1 MDAHLKIWIINQ
13 NSYLPEDGPHTR
25 HFVMG
30 KYLAKDGYEPYVF
43 ACNELHHA
51 GKRIDTGK
59 EDYVERNVEG
69 VRFFY
74 VKSHHYKKN
83 DIHRILNI
91 YSFYRKMFKVAKK
104 ISKKDGKP
112 DIIYA
117 STMYPTALL
126 LGVKLAKKYGIKC
139 ISETRDIVPEGF
151 VTKGTFKEH
160 GLIANTARR
169 FMKHVYYRSD
179 ALVFTMSGGKR
190 YIRDMRWDLEQ
201 GGKIDLDKVY
211 YINNGVDK
219 DVFDSNAQKNVI
231 EDKDL
236 ENPEIFKVV
245 YFGAIRFMNNMPLY
259 IDTARE
265 LKKRGKDNIK
275 ILLWGTGS
283 KLDEMQKTLDEEHLD
298 NLVLKGFV
306 DKNNIPGIAR
316 RADLFI
322 GSGNGSSTD
331 RYGAS
336 FNKLFDYFAGGK
348 PIVLLA
354 ALSDSM
360 VEGNGCGVELGSSP
374 EPSKVADEIIRFSEM
389 SREEYAKYCENA
401 HAMAE
406 KYDYKVLVKQV
417 ERIIEDL

>member
-1 MDAHLKIWIINQ
+1 MAKKIWIINQ

-25 HFVMG
+25 HFVIS
-30 KYLAKDGYEPYVF
+30 KYLAADGYEPYVF

-59 EDYVERNVEG
+59 EDYIEREKSG
-69 VRFFY
+69 VKFFY

-83 DIHRILNI
+83 DINRIFNI
-91 YSFYRKMFKVAKK
+91 TSFYFKMFSVAKQIERK
-104 ISKKDGKP
+104 YGKP

-126 LGVKLAKKYGIKC
+126 LGTKLAKKYGIKC

-151 VTKGTFKEH
+151 VTKGTFKEN
-160 GLIANTARR
+160 GIIAKLARA
-169 FMKHVYYRSD
+169 FMKNVYYKSD
-179 ALVFTMSGGKR
+179 ALVFTMSGGQQ
-190 YIRDMRWDLEQ
+190 YIKDMGWDKDH
-201 GGKIDLDKVY
+201 GGKINLESVY

-219 DVFDSNAQKNVI
+219 DEFDLNAEKNVI
-231 EDKDL
+231 EDDDL
-236 ENPEIFKVV
+236 SDPGIFKVV

-265 LKKRGKDNIK
+265 LKRRGKNNIK
-275 ILLWGTGS
+275 LLLWGTGN
-283 KLDEMQKTLDEEHLD
+283 KMDEMQKVLDEEGLD
-298 NLVLKGFV
+298 NIVLKGFV
-306 DKNNIPGIAR
+306 DKKYIPGISR

-336 FNKLFDYFAGGK
+336 FNKLFDYYAGQK

-354 ALSDSM
+354 TLSDSM
-360 VEGNGCGVELGSSP
+360 VEGNGCGVELGSNP
-374 EPSKVADEIIRFSEM
+374 DFNKVADQIIRFSEM
-389 SREEYAKYCENA
+389 PKDEYEQYCKNSEK
-401 HAMAE
+401 MASI
-406 KYDYKVLVKQV
+406 YDYKVLAKQV
-417 ERIIEDL
+417 ERIIGDLI